1 MGDKNDRKKKHM
13 AGVMCGRLSSDSRKD
28 TRVPMPPVREN
39 SQKKLFWTGNSTIP
53 PVLCRECKGENIE
66 YEPAIITKLD
76 K

>member
-39 SQKKLFWTGNSTIP
+39 SQKKTVLDWQFHNSTG
-53 PVLCRECKGENIE
+53 PVSGM
-66 YEPAIITKLD
+66 
-76 K
+76 